1 MGVSHES
8 NGIRTHNHF
17 PADADV
23 LKSSRRLA
31 TKQDVVT
38 TSDLRRL
45 VNARLTSPWR
55 RPIYDVLKTSDLQ
68 RLQDT

>member
-17 PADADV
+17 PEDTDV

-45 VNARLTSPWR
+45 VNARFTSP
-55 RPIYDVLKTSDLQ
+55 
-68 RLQDT
+68 